1 MGFRLRSLGS
11 GLELGFRLGARFTF
25 LSISSSVMLPSGTW
39 KTLSY
44 AELIPLLTPRT
55 AASLARSSSA
65 WIGLGVRGR
74 ARTRGGLGVGVGL
87 GGPRPPGAME
97 GQYESKRAQ
106 AVATGSPE
114 PFSQR

>member
-11 GLELGFRLGARFTF
+11 GLEFGFRLGARFTF

-44 AELIPLLTPRT
+44 AELIPLFTPRT

-65 WIGLGVRGR
+65 
-74 ARTRGGLGVGVGL
+74 
-87 GGPRPPGAME
+87 
-97 GQYESKRAQ
+97 
-106 AVATGSPE
+106 
-114 PFSQR
+114 